1 MITKLKVMQDSF
13 KLLVTYR
20 TKLQGGYGQFT
31 NDSYLNLI
39 SDLANINGIDMI
51 DIEWQADIDI
61 EKHQRII
68 THLQQYNKE
77 VIISH
82 HNFESTPPLD
92 ELQFIFLKCKNSTQ
106 NTLN

>member
-61 EKHQRII
+61 ENINESLHICNSII
-68 THLQQYNKE
+68 KR
-77 VIISH
+77 
-82 HNFESTPPLD
+82 
-92 ELQFIFLKCKNSTQ
+92 
-106 NTLN
+106 

>member
-39 SDLANINGIDMI
+39 SDLTNINGIDMI

-68 THLQQYNKE
+68 THLQQHNKE

-92 ELQFIFLKCKNSTQ
+92 EQFIFLKCKSSTQ